1 MDENKVTEEIKTTDE
16 IKATEEV
23 KEEAT
28 KVVETAV
35 DDEKWDA
42 AGNSELKTIAEI
54 LKDIKVDEHT
64 EMKFA
69 KRQSV
74 TSLILS
80 VLCLLIVGCVAVAI
94 VMVIPKVNKL
104 LKTADDT
111 IKQASMIME
120 DAQTAVDNL
129 NQITTDLSQV
139 KIDEIVT
146 NVNNLVT
153 DSQESIGQAMQQL
166 NKVDFDG
173 LNSAI
178 NDLQSVIEPL
188 AKLFGR

>member
-16 IKATEEV
+16 IKATEEG

-104 LKTADDT
+104 LIKNHYILLRVIPIEMGLLTSLKQSSNLFARITCQIEYRSLIWCNAGTINIHTA
-111 IKQASMIME
+111 KKCKKK
-120 DAQTAVDNL
+120 
-129 NQITTDLSQV
+129 V
-139 KIDEIVT
+139 KH
-146 NVNNLVT
+146 
-153 DSQESIGQAMQQL
+153 
-166 NKVDFDG
+166 NKS
-173 LNSAI
+173 LI
-178 NDLQSVIEPL
+178 L
-188 AKLFGR
+188 